1 MRALTASMSTSAR
14 EITITRVFD
23 APRERVWRAW
33 TEPAEIARWWGKRG
47 WSTPPES
54 VTLDV
59 RPGGAFR
66 LNSINDDD
74 GREMP
79 LDTTFREVVEPERLT
94 FGEATVTFTDL
105 GDGRTEMVFH
115 TTVLMTAD
123 TLRTATGGLAS
134 AFDRLTDHLE
144 RTP

>member
-1 MRALTASMSTSAR
+1 MSTSVTAEAR
-14 EITITRVFD
+14 EITIARVFE

-33 TEPAEIARWWGKRG
+33 TEPAELARWWGKRG

-59 RPGGAFR
+59 RPGGVFR
-66 LNSINDDD
+66 LNSINDED

-79 LDTTFREVVEPERLT
+79 LDTVFREVVVPERLV
-94 FGEATVTFTDL
+94 FGEATVTLTDL
-105 GDGRTEMVFH
+105 GDGRTEMIFH
-115 TTVLMTAD
+115 TTVEMTAQL
-123 TLRTATGGLAS
+123 LRTATGGLAS

-144 RTP
+144 TRP